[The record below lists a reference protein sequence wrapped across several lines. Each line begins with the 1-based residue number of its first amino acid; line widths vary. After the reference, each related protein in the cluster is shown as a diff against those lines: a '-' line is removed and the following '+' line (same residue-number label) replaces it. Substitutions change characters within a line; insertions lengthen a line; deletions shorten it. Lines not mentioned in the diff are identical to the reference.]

1 MSSNQRWLFR
11 TVVLQAAQLMPYLSF
26 CRLFSFSCF
35 ETMRNV
41 MSQHSK
47 YWGSLKIGGKLNSSI
62 STVQV
67 VSLSISSLP
76 SFTYSVI
83 SLTKHI
89 LSTWFIASMG
99 TLRHQYAGQW
109 FFIKF
114 SWADAREH
122 WTITITCT
130 QRKAGAVMC
139 WHLEGRLFSYLFR
152 AQQTLTDYN
161 WLPANNRLWLRSA
174 LIVLSL

>member
-1 MSSNQRWLFR
+1 MSSNQLCLFR
-11 TVVLQAAQLMPYLSF
+11 AVVLQAAQLMSSLSL
-26 CRLFSFSCF
+26 CRLFFFSCF

-41 MSQHSK
+41 MSQQSK

-62 STVQV
+62 STARQV

-89 LSTWFIASMG
+89 LSTWFFANMG
-99 TLRHQYAGQW
+99 ILRHQCAGQW

-114 SWADAREH
+114 SWADVREH
-122 WTITITCT
+122 WTITIACT

-139 WHLEGRLFSYLFR
+139 WHLEG
-152 AQQTLTDYN
+152 
-161 WLPANNRLWLRSA
+161 
-174 LIVLSL
+174 IM